1 MALDVIV
8 LDENGQE
15 VKMTENIDY
24 GDGDLTPLIEGDN
37 NFRYD
42 EDYGEAGYRET
53 TSEEDSFF
61 DAFEEEE
68 EDDPQLNKM
77 DDEDFDL

>member
-42 EDYGEAGYRET
+42 EDYSEAGYRET
-53 TSEEDSFF
+53 TAEEDSFF
-61 DAFEEEE
+61 DAFEEDAVEVNE
-68 EDDPQLNKM
+68 V